1 MEEKSKTKVAAKT
14 ALFMVEELTVTL
26 GVSRAALAALLLVSE
41 RTLSDWSTRPHV
53 ALPEKASRL
62 LRLYSVVGELDRLM
76 KLPITNNIP
85 PEVAASLRALS
96 VLHNGRIPLEVPP
109 AETGK
114 GGDGEGGGGEGGGG
128 EDGASISLIG
138 YVCACPQDVGW
149 RANVKE
155 ALRDYL
161 DYVAVVWPRW
171 RKQSEISSI

>member
-1 MEEKSKTKVAAKT
+1 MKEKSKTKAAAKT

-26 GVSRAALAALLLVSE
+26 GVSRPALAALLLVSE
-41 RTLSDWSTRPHV
+41 RMLSDWSTRPLG

-62 LRLYSVVGELDRLM
+62 LRLHSVVGELERLM

-85 PEVAASLRALS
+85 PEVVASLRALS

-114 GGDGEGGGGEGGGG
+114 GGDGGG

-138 YVCACPQDVGW
+138 YVCACPEDVGW

-155 ALRDYL
+155 ALHDYL

-171 RKQSEISSI
+171 RKQSEISSA